1 MRTRHRPIGR
11 LVGALVPSAAAVA
24 LSPSRRTATVGIELF
39 GVNSG
44 GSPYHRRQT
53 RIGGPWSGWERFDG
67 LLRP

>member
-44 GSPYHRRQT
+44 
-53 RIGGPWSGWERFDG
+53 